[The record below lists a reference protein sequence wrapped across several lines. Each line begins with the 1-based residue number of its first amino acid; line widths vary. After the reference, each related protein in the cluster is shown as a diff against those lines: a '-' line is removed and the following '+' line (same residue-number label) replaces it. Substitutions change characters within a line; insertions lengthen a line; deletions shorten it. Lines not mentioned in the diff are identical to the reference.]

1 MIHRFPEVFN
11 FEEPRVFTDPFRYVP
26 HSTVQEA
33 AQLVMKRIDESVL
46 NSEFTEGKMI
56 GVLVVKDKESSIGYI
71 AAFSGNVGGRSM
83 IEGFVPPIFD
93 LMDPEGEFKKGEA
106 EISSINIQIS
116 QLSSSEELAS
126 LKAKL
131 IEAEKDRDSRT
142 AVMRSRMA
150 ESKKKREELRK
161 TCSDSSVLAD
171 LTRESQFE
179 KAELKRLK
187 IACEERISSIR
198 TRLDETTKQIDTLKH
213 KRAAMSEKLQ
223 DWIFRQYIV
232 HNALGESSS
241 ISALFSGLGLIPPGG
256 TGECAAPKLLEYAY
270 RNDLEPLAMGEFWY
284 GKSPETAVRTHG
296 HFYPSCTSKCGP
308 LLGYMMKGL
317 SIEQLD
323 CQHID
328 QSHNNPIIIYEDGT
342 VIIVEKPNGMPSVPG
357 LDGKQSLHEWLEKHT
372 GEIHSVHRLDMDTSG
387 IMIFAKNTDAAVNLR
402 HQFENHTV
410 HKTYMARIYGDYKAK
425 LPESGSISLPLSPDY
440 DERPRQK
447 VDKKD
452 GKEAITEYRIE
463 QSRPDGSID
472 ILLYPFTG
480 RTHQLRV
487 HCAHT
492 LGLGCP
498 IIGDRLYGSATI
510 SESRP
515 TRLHLHAFSIAF
527 CHPVT
532 NEELRFNSKQLCY
545 K

>member
-1 MIHRFPEVFN
+1 MIHRFPEEFN

-33 AQLVMKRIDESVL
+33 AQLVMKRIDESEL

-93 LMDPEGEFKKGEA
+93 LIDPEGEFKKGEA

-198 TRLDETTKQIDTLKH
+198 TRLDEITKQIDTLKH

-342 VIIVEKPNGMPSVPG
+342 VIIVEKPSGMPSVPG
-357 LDGKQSLHEWLEKHT
+357 LDGNQSLHEWLEKHT
-372 GEIHSVHRLDMDTSG
+372 GEIHAVHRLDMDTSG

-410 HKTYMARIYGDYKAK
+410 HKTYMARIDGDYKAK
-425 LPESGSISLPLSPDY
+425 LPESGSISSP
-440 DERPRQK
+440 
-447 VDKKD
+447 
-452 GKEAITEYRIE
+452 
-463 QSRPDGSID
+463 
-472 ILLYPFTG
+472 
-480 RTHQLRV
+480 
-487 HCAHT
+487 
-492 LGLGCP
+492 
-498 IIGDRLYGSATI
+498 
-510 SESRP
+510 
-515 TRLHLHAFSIAF
+515 IA
-527 CHPVT
+527 
-532 NEELRFNSKQLCY
+532 
-545 K
+545 